1 MGVGDGRWIG
11 DGRWVGVAAAGHG
24 TGHRGQA
31 PSLPSAGGRATDRH
45 GRGVTARGGA
55 PAHGVGPGSRGKPS
69 KDKPPKGE
77 AGKDKAGT
85 DKPKAKPAKGKVTE
99 A

>member
-1 MGVGDGRWIG
+1 VGSGT
-11 DGRWVGVAAAGHG
+11 AAGSESLRPATAPV
-24 TGHRGQA
+24 TGGQA
-31 PSLPSAGGRATDRH
+31 PSSPSAGGRATDRH

-69 KDKPPKGE
+69 KDEPPKGE
-77 AGKDKAGT
+77 AGKAKAGT
-85 DKPKAKPAKGKVTE
+85 DKPKAKPAKGKVAE